1 MKTFVE
7 VNGNKYLA
15 IIGGRIK
22 DKDWDDR
29 ESKSIRLEMAYEQAK
44 EIFVDDVEWNILQEI
59 EVKKDVIDEETG
71 DITFETVVE
80 LESYDNS
87 DFCVTGDIID
97 HRDGTITIKMGK
109 PTAEE
114 LLAMIEGV
122 L

>member
-1 MKTFVE
+1 MATYVE
-7 VNGNKYLA
+7 INGSQYPA

-22 DKDWDDR
+22 DKDWNDR
-29 ESKSIRLEMAYEQAK
+29 ESKSIKIEMTYDQVK
-44 EIFVDDVEWNILQEI
+44 ELFVDDVEWNILQEV
-59 EVKKDVIDEETG
+59 EVQKEIINEETG
-71 DITFETVVE
+71 EHTFETVIE

-87 DFCVTGDIID
+87 DFCVAGNITD
-97 HRDGTITIKMGK
+97 HRDGTITVKMGK